1 MSATVINTAK
11 KRMRFVL
18 LLSVALLGIIAL
30 RLIWVQGIN
39 MSAVADTAQKNRSRT
54 EVIEPTRGA
63 ILDKNGT
70 VLAASVD
77 RYDLVLDQRDQK
89 DEIRRRKLD
98 GSNLR
103 ETISWEQAIKE
114 LSVVLKQDEEEL
126 ANAIRPQDGAK
137 PKGYVVIAKS
147 VTPEVRNEAI
157 EIGIPRLVS
166 QLRSERQYPQ
176 GVIGGPL
183 IGFVRN
189 SEDQTGVVGAEGLE
203 LSQEK
208 HLAGTPGK
216 RSFEISADGVR
227 IPTTDLEETPAINGQ
242 DILLTLDTDI
252 QYVAQRA
259 AEAKRKQFNA
269 DWVTVIVEEVKT
281 GKLLAIGDSAE
292 LDPNNPGATDPEFRR
307 SVSVTRAF
315 EPGSTGKAATFA
327 AAIDAGAV
335 KPTDAYRVP
344 HTKVFTKEAIH
355 DSLEHST
362 YDMTAA
368 GIFARSYNTGT
379 VMVGNEIS
387 KQQRY
392 DYMRAFGLGSPI
404 DVGLNGATAGQL
416 AKPENWDRRQQYTT
430 QFGQGYSQSA
440 LHTAAIFQTLANGG
454 VRIQPSLINGYQN
467 EDGTISDPA
476 NPKKER
482 VVKESTAAEMLK
494 LMEGVVE
501 HGTGGKMKI
510 PGYRVGGK
518 TGTGQAAGPNGGYDG
533 YTYSFAGVA
542 PLDDP
547 QYVVVAT
554 MYRPQGDWKQFSV
567 ADTFTEVMS
576 HTLHTYNVPPSTT
589 ESEAYDAFI
598 GKEQK
603 KPW

>member
-18 LLSVALLGIIAL
+18 LLSLVLLVVIAL
-30 RLIWVQGIN
+30 RLFWVQGIN
-39 MSAVADTAQKNRSRT
+39 MTAVADTAQADRSRT
-54 EVIEPTRGA
+54 EVIQPARGS

-70 VLAASVD
+70 TLAVSVD
-77 RYDLVLDQRDQK
+77 RYDLVLDQRQQG
-89 DEIRRRKLD
+89 ESIRRKKLD
-98 GSNLR
+98 GSNVR
-103 ETISWEQAIKE
+103 EQVTWEQAIKE
-114 LSVVLKQDEEEL
+114 LSEVLDQNVDEL
-126 ANAIRPQDGAK
+126 TKAIRPQDGAK

-147 VTPEVRNEAI
+147 VTPEVRNEAM
-157 EIGIPRLVS
+157 EIGIPRLSS

-176 GVIGGPL
+176 GVIAGPL
-183 IGFVRN
+183 LGFVRN

-203 LSQEK
+203 LSQEQ

-216 RSFEISADGVR
+216 RSYEVSADGVR
-227 IPTTDLEETPAINGQ
+227 IPTTDLDETPAVNGQ
-242 DILLTLDTDI
+242 NILLTIDSDI
-252 QYVAQRA
+252 QYEAQRA

-327 AAIDAGAV
+327 AAIDSGAV
-335 KPTDAYRVP
+335 KPTDAFRVP
-344 HTKVFTKEAIH
+344 NAKTFTNETIH

-379 VMVGNEIS
+379 VMIGNKVS
-387 KQQRY
+387 KKTRY

-404 DVGLNGATAGQL
+404 DVGLNGATSGQL
-416 AKPENWDRRQQYTT
+416 APPENWDRRQQYTT

-467 EDGTISDPA
+467 EDGSISDPT
-476 NPKKER
+476 NPKEER
-482 VVKESTAAEMLK
+482 VVKESTATEMLK
-494 LMEGVVE
+494 LMEGVVD
-501 HGTGGKMKI
+501 HGTGTKMKI

-518 TGTGQAAGPNGGYDG
+518 SGTGQAAGPNGGYDG

-554 MYRPQGDWKQFSV
+554 MYRPKGDWKQFSV